1 MQEFGA
7 QGNEF
12 RKMTGIIK
20 IFIDILLLRAGP
32 QDLPTSKQLLAMCFA
47 TLVLIQGVLGTW
59 LIPGDEAIV
68 PQAILSTLIT
78 LAWVALVLQ
87 LSGKPERFVQ
97 TATALLGI
105 ACFFAPVSI
114 PLVSTIRPEV
124 GQPVAMTPL
133 ALLAFALSI
142 FLIYVNARILRA
154 ATERSMF
161 QCVLL
166 FMAGELFTFFVL
178 VALGLG
184 ADAPAAG

>member
-1 MQEFGA
+1 MQEFSA

-20 IFIDILLLRAGP
+20 IFIDILLSRAGP
-32 QDLPTSKQLLAMCFA
+32 QDLPTSKQLLGICFA
-47 TLVLIQGVLGTW
+47 TLVV
-59 LIPGDEAIV
+59 
-68 PQAILSTLIT
+68 QAILSTLIT
-78 LAWVALVLQ
+78 LAWVALILQ
-87 LSGKPERFVQ
+87 LSGRPERFVQ
-97 TATALLGI
+97 TATALLGV
-105 ACFFAPVSI
+105 ACLFAPVSI

-124 GQPVAMTPL
+124 GQPVSMTPL
-133 ALLAFALSI
+133 ALVAFVLSI

-184 ADAPAAG
+184 TDAPAAG

>member
-1 MQEFGA
+1 MPAE
-7 QGNEF
+7 
-12 RKMTGIIK
+12 
-20 IFIDILLLRAGP
+20 D
-32 QDLPTSKQLLAMCFA
+32 S
-47 TLVLIQGVLGTW
+47 
-59 LIPGDEAIV
+59 IV

-78 LAWVALVLQ
+78 LAWVALILQ
-87 LSGKPERFVQ
+87 LSGRLERFVQ
-97 TATALLGI
+97 TATALLGV
-105 ACFFAPVSI
+105 ACLFAPVSI

-133 ALLAFALSI
+133 ALVAFALSI

-154 ATERSMF
+154 ATERSML
-161 QCVLL
+161 QCALL

>member
-1 MQEFGA
+1 MQEFVA

-12 RKMTGIIK
+12 RKMTDIIK
-20 IFIDILLLRAGP
+20 IFIDILLLRSGP
-32 QDLPTSKQLLAMCFA
+32 QDLPTSKPLLGICFA
-47 TLVLIQGVLGTW
+47 VLVALQAALGTW
-59 LIPGDEAIV
+59 LIPGDGSIV

-97 TATALLGI
+97 TATALLGV
-105 ACFFAPVSI
+105 ACLFAPISI

-124 GQPVAMTPL
+124 GQPVAVTPL
-133 ALLAFALSI
+133 ALVAFALSI

-161 QCVLL
+161 QCVML
-166 FMAGELFTFFVL
+166 FMAGELFTFFLL
-178 VALGLG
+178 VSLGLG
-184 ADAPAAG
+184 VDAPAAS

>member
-12 RKMTGIIK
+12 RKMTGIFK

-32 QDLPTSKQLLAMCFA
+32 QDLPTSKQLLGVCFA
-47 TLVLIQGVLGTW
+47 ALVILQGVLGTW
-59 LIPGDEAIV
+59 LMPGDTSIV
-68 PQAILSTLIT
+68 PQAILSTIIT
-78 LAWVALVLQ
+78 LAWVALILQ

-97 TATALLGI
+97 TATALLGV
-105 ACFFAPVSI
+105 ACLFAPVSI

-124 GQPVAMTPL
+124 GEQVAMTPL
-133 ALLAFALSI
+133 AMVAFVLSI

-178 VALGLG
+178 VTLGLG
-184 ADAPAAG
+184 ADAPTAG